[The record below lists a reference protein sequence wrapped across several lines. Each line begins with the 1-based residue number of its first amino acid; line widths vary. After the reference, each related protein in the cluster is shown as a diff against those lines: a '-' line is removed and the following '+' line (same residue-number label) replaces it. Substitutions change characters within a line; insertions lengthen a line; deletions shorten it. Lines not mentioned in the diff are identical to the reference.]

1 LGGAGGGV
9 SYGLRRAEVAD
20 AEAMVA
26 VTAEGFATYRS
37 FAPPE
42 WSPPS
47 AAGELERLLRL
58 LADDDVWYLVGD
70 HDGEVVGHVGFLPA
84 DRALH
89 AVGDPAL
96 AHFRQLFVRTAHWGT
111 GLAASLH
118 GAAIAEATGR
128 GFAAM
133 RLFTPAAQARARRFY
148 ERGGWVLARPPAF
161 EQLIGLE
168 MAEYRRAL

>member
-1 LGGAGGGV
+1 V

-20 AEAMVA
+20 AETMVA

-58 LADDDVWYLVGD
+58 LADDDVWYLIGD

-89 AVGDPAL
+89 AVRDPAL

-111 GLAASLH
+111 GLAATLH
-118 GAAIAEATGR
+118 AAAIAEATGR

-148 ERGGWVLARPPAF
+148 EREGWVLARPPAF

-168 MAEYRRAL
+168 MAEYRRGLLE